1 MTPKDKIDMI
11 LCQKDKMHLIK
22 KIFIKTIRDMR
33 ELISLNKLYKIDK
46 IHKLKVDKDIINIMN
61 SKLLLQNLNKLKIRV
76 INLFP
81 QMIEILKETILPNIS
96 KFKLHK
102 RTSQKLLQ
110 DPSKILE
117 KNRRSLNIRL
127 KMILTKSREILSL
140 F

>member
-1 MTPKDKIDMI
+1 MI
-11 LCQKDKMHLIK
+11 LCQQDKMHLIK
-22 KIFIKTIRDMR
+22 KIIFKTIRDMR

-46 IHKLKVDKDIINIMN
+46 LHKLKVDKDIISIMI
-61 SKLLLQNLNKLKIRV
+61 SKLFLQNLNKLKIRV

-81 QMIEILKETILPNIS
+81 QMIEILKATILPSIR
-96 KFKLHK
+96 KFKLHN
-102 RTSQKLLQ
+102 RTSQKLFQ